1 MEWKQEIIEES
12 KTNEVEI
19 LQFIL
24 DKTDFGM
31 NVLKVREII
40 LPSPVTKIPH
50 SHQHVEGII
59 ELRGEVLPV
68 INLRAA
74 LGMDANVEKN
84 DEKFIIAEFNSMKV
98 VMRVDHVTRIHRF
111 SWDRMEK
118 PESIRD
124 GLDHYVTSV
133 LKMEEKMILILD
145 VEKVLYEIYPNLGIP
160 TIKHNVE
167 RANKKVVIVED
178 SPMLLKLL
186 QETLLEAGYE
196 HLILFENGQ
205 EALTYLYSAVKEGDE
220 QIDVIITDIE
230 MPLIDGLTLTKI
242 VKEDSDLK
250 EITVIIFSSL
260 ITDQLRHKGERV
272 GADDQISKPQ
282 LSQLIDTLDKY
293 VSIQKNGTP
302 SSTYN

>member
-1 MEWKQEIIEES
+1 MEWKQEVIEER

-19 LQFIL
+19 LQFTL
-24 DKTDFGM
+24 DNTDFGI

-40 LPSPVTKIPH
+40 LPSTVTKIPH

-68 INLRAA
+68 INLRVA
-74 LGMDANVEKN
+74 LGMDPNIEKN
-84 DEKFIIAEFNSMKV
+84 EEKFIIAEFNSMKV
-98 VMRVDHVTRIHRF
+98 VMRVDHVSRINRF

-124 GLDHYVTSV
+124 GLDLYVTSV
-133 LKMEEKMILILD
+133 LKLEEKMVLILD
-145 VEKVLYEIYPNLGIP
+145 VEKILYEIYPNLGVP
-160 TIKHNVE
+160 TIQHNVE

-178 SPMLLKLL
+178 SPMLRQLL

-196 HLILFENGQ
+196 NLILFENGQ
-205 EALTYLYSAVKEGDE
+205 DALTYLQSAVKEGNE
-220 QIDVIITDIE
+220 QIDVMITDIE

-260 ITDQLRHKGERV
+260 ITDQLRHKGEKV

-282 LSQLIDTLDKY
+282 LSQLIDTLDKHA
-293 VSIQKNGTP
+293 SLQK
-302 SSTYN
+302 S

>member
-1 MEWKQEIIEES
+1 MEWKQEVIEER

-19 LQFIL
+19 LQFTL
-24 DKTDFGM
+24 DNTDFGI

-40 LPSPVTKIPH
+40 LPSTVTKIPH

-68 INLRAA
+68 INLRVA
-74 LGMDANVEKN
+74 LGMDPNIEKN
-84 DEKFIIAEFNSMKV
+84 EEKFIIAEFNSMKV
-98 VMRVDHVTRIHRF
+98 VMRVDHVSRINRF

-124 GLDHYVTSV
+124 GLDLYVTSV
-133 LKMEEKMILILD
+133 LKLEEKMVLILD
-145 VEKVLYEIYPNLGIP
+145 VEKILYEIYPNLGVP
-160 TIKHNVE
+160 TIQHNVE

-178 SPMLLKLL
+178 SPMLRQLL

-196 HLILFENGQ
+196 NLILFENGQ
-205 EALTYLYSAVKEGDE
+205 DALTYLQSAVKEGNE
-220 QIDVIITDIE
+220 QLDVMITDIE

-260 ITDQLRHKGERV
+260 ITDQLRHKGEKV

-282 LSQLIDTLDKY
+282 LSQLIDTLDKHA
-293 VSIQKNGTP
+293 SLQK
-302 SSTYN
+302 S

>member
-1 MEWKQEIIEES
+1 MEWKQEVIEER

-19 LQFIL
+19 LQFTL
-24 DKTDFGM
+24 DNTDFGI

-40 LPSPVTKIPH
+40 LPSTVTKIPH

-68 INLRAA
+68 INLRVA
-74 LGMDANVEKN
+74 LGMDPNIEKHE
-84 DEKFIIAEFNSMKV
+84 EKFIIAEFNSMKV
-98 VMRVDHVTRIHRF
+98 VMRVDHVSRINRF

-124 GLDHYVTSV
+124 GLDLYVTSV
-133 LKMEEKMILILD
+133 LKLEEKMVLILD
-145 VEKVLYEIYPNLGIP
+145 VEKILYEIYPNLGVP
-160 TIKHNVE
+160 TIQHNVE

-178 SPMLLKLL
+178 SPMLRQLL

-196 HLILFENGQ
+196 NLILFENGQ
-205 EALTYLYSAVKEGDE
+205 DALTYLQSAVKEGNE
-220 QIDVIITDIE
+220 QIDVMITDIE

-260 ITDQLRHKGERV
+260 ITDQLRHKGEKV

-282 LSQLIDTLDKY
+282 LSQLIDTLDKHA
-293 VSIQKNGTP
+293 SLQK
-302 SSTYN
+302 S